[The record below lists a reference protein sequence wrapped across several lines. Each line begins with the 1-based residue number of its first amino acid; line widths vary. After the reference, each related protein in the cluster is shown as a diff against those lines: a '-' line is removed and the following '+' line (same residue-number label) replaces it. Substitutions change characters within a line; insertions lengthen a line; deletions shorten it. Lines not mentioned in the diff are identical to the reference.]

1 MFWYETSKM
10 FHATIPFILYLLH
23 YNSKNHIY
31 FLVLQA
37 SQLLHFHQ
45 GSFSS
50 HSYKNNAIK
59 SFKLDFVCKNT
70 YYLWKVNGW
79 IHLPLTDGPS
89 VKFVWYKTIF
99 FSSEF
104 NETWWSWSTLCVPQL
119 HQVSINS
126 DEKQNVLYRTHLTDG
141 LSGDA
146 GL

>member
-1 MFWYETSKM
+1 MDQLWSYPQHITAGPLIVRFCTITLVNINSVNYISNTYLLLTQFFLGPIFHTIRGSVLFISFYNIKSIAMHCKQRMFWYETSKM

-70 YYLWKVNGW
+70 YYL
-79 IHLPLTDGPS
+79 
-89 VKFVWYKTIF
+89 
-99 FSSEF
+99 
-104 NETWWSWSTLCVPQL
+104 
-119 HQVSINS
+119 
-126 DEKQNVLYRTHLTDG
+126 
-141 LSGDA
+141 
-146 GL
+146 

>member
-104 NETWWSWSTLCVPQL
+104 NETWWSTRVLQL
-119 HQVSINS
+119 HQVSLHS
-126 DEKQNVLYRTHLTDG
+126 DEKNNIF
-141 LSGDA
+141 LSNTFNGRSVR
-146 GL
+146 

>member
-99 FSSEF
+99 FHQNLMKLGEV
-104 NETWWSWSTLCVPQL
+104 LQL
-119 HQVSINS
+119 HQVSLHS
-126 DEKQNVLYRTHLTDG
+126 DEKNNSFISNTFNGRSVH
-141 LSGDA
+141 
-146 GL
+146 